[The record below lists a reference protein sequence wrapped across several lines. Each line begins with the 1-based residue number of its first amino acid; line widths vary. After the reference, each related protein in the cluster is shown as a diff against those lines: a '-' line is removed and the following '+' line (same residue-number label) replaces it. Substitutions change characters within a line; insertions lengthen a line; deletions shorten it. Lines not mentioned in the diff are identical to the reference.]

1 MRNVFSAIRR
11 SLTSVAIAF
20 ASSDRGARKTSRSV
34 ASTGLRRCR
43 EASAAVKSSNVI
55 ARAPRNERGAG
66 SPSPLME
73 PYGAAGSMGAGG
85 FGCSIRRLLG
95 RSLRHREHRHENAAL
110 GFGTELDATV
120 DQREQRV
127 VLGQADIGAGMPFG
141 AALPRNDV
149 AGEHLLTAENL
160 QAEPLA
166 VGVAAV
172 AG

>member
-20 ASSDRGARKTSRSV
+20 ASSDRGARRVSRSV
-34 ASTGLRRCR
+34 SRTGMRRCR
-43 EASAAVKSSNVI
+43 ELSVALKSSNVI
-55 ARAPRNERGAG
+55 ARAPRNDEG
-66 SPSPLME
+66 SRHPVSPHGTLWVRR
-73 PYGAAGSMGAGG
+73 
-85 FGCSIRRLLG
+85 FDGCRRTGYSIRRLFG
-95 RSLRHREHRHENAAL
+95 RSLRHREHRYENAAL

-149 AGEHLLTAENL
+149 AGEHLLAAENL

-166 VGVAAV
+166 IGVAAV

>member
-1 MRNVFSAIRR
+1 M
-11 SLTSVAIAF
+11 
-20 ASSDRGARKTSRSV
+20 SSHGHLETK
-34 ASTGLRRCR
+34 
-43 EASAAVKSSNVI
+43 
-55 ARAPRNERGAG
+55 RGAG
-66 SPSPLME
+66 IPSPLME
-73 PYGAAGSMGAGG
+73 PYGSAGSIGAGG
-85 FGCSIRRLLG
+85 LYSIRRLLG
-95 RSLRHREHRHENAAL
+95 RSLRHREHRYENATL

-149 AGEHLLTAENL
+149 AGEHLLAAENL